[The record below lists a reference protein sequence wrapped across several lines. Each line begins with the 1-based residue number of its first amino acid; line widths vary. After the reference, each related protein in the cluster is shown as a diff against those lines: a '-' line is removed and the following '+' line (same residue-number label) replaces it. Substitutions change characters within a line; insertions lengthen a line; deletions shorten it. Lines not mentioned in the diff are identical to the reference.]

1 MVGHAINNTACALLM
16 VFDAE
21 HSQMTVQEQYGT
33 AAFYITLVVAVLCFV
48 MGYMMLDKK
57 LPAAPKYAEEEGE
70 TNGEAAV

>member
-1 MVGHAINNTACALLM
+1 
-16 VFDAE
+16 
-21 HSQMTVQEQYGT
+21 
-33 AAFYITLVVAVLCFV
+33 